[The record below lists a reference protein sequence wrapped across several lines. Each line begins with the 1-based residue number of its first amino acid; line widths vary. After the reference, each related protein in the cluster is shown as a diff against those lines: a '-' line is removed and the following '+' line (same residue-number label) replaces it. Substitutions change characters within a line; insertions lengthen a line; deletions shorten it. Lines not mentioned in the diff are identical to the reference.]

1 MDDKTLAL
9 YAPGNAKNLTAEQL
23 TAMQGF
29 DLEDLKALASANPN
43 KAQSSAYL
51 ILYDKT
57 KKPKEQLYS
66 LSTWKNLYELNKM
79 GNKNFYAISFRSI
92 FNRKDAA
99 KLVVAPVQDLTKEE
113 ALKAPGLKGGKSLK
127 AVKATSE
134 TTTATTPA
142 LPKADEQVVEPKVLS
157 LEKMNKE
164 ELAAEFEKATGK
176 APGSRAS
183 KKEMIDA
190 INKANKGKK

>member
-9 YAPGNAKNLTAEQL
+9 YAPGNAKNLTAENL

-29 DLEDLKALASANPN
+29 DLEDLKALAMAHPN

-79 GNKNFYAISFRSI
+79 GNKNFYAVSFRSI

-99 KLVVAPVQDLTKEE
+99 KLVVAPMQDLTKEE
-113 ALKAPGLKGGKSLK
+113 ALKAPGLKKAGK

-134 TTTATTPA
+134 TKTASTPA
-142 LPKADEQVVEPKVLS
+142 LPKAEEQVVESKVLS

-164 ELAAEFEKATGK
+164 ELATEFEKTTGK